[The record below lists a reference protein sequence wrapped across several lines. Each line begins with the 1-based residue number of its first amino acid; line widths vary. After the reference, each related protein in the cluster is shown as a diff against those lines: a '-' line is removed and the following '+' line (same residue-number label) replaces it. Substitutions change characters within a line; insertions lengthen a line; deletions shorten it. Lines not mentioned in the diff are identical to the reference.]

1 MKTPH
6 GQVMRGGN
14 GRYHM
19 LQGASCLLVETG
31 LTSSLFHAWT
41 ANVGRILRQQPSP
54 YSLPSLG
61 VSDEKTERRMS
72 AVMTVMFYFKIK
84 YGSC

>member
-1 MKTPH
+1 
-6 GQVMRGGN
+6 
-14 GRYHM
+14 M

-31 LTSSLFHAWT
+31 LISSVFRAWT
-41 ANVGRILRQQPSP
+41 ASVGRILREQPSP

-61 VSDEKTERRMS
+61 VSAEKTERRMS

>member
-6 GQVMRGGN
+6 GQVVRGGN
-14 GRYHM
+14 RRYPM

-41 ANVGRILRQQPSP
+41 ANVGENSKAAAQPL
-54 YSLPSLG
+54 SLPSLG

-84 YGSC
+84 YGSR

>member
-1 MKTPH
+1 
-6 GQVMRGGN
+6 
-14 GRYHM
+14 M

-31 LTSSLFHAWT
+31 LISSLFHAWT
-41 ANVGRILRQQPSP
+41 ASVGSILRQQPSP
-54 YSLPSLG
+54 NSLPSLS

-72 AVMTVMFYFKIK
+72 AVMTLMFYFKIK